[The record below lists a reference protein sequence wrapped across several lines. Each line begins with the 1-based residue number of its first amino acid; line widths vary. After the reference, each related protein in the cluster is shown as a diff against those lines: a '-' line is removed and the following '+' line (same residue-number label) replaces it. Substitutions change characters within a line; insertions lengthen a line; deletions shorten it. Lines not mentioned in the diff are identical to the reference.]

1 MFILGLILIIAI
13 VYYAAGPNHR
23 MSFGPA
29 RDSEAEELLKKRFVT
44 GEIDETTYKTMLHTL
59 RSK

>member
-1 MFILGLILIIAI
+1 
-13 VYYAAGPNHR
+13 